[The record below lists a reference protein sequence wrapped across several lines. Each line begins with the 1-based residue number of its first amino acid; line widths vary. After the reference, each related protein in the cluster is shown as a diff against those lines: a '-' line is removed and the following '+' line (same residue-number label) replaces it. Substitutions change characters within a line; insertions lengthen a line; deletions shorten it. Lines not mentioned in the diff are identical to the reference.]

1 MTKQSKNITTIVTLS
16 SILLFAASSNAST
29 DDTHIEAPAE
39 YEAVNDSMETHL
51 CLAAAKS
58 TQAEL
63 KQTMFQHV
71 HEYRTVNGMYKFVA
85 NNVLCNGKA
94 IADFAVQA
102 GNMDV
107 AYKLASYEKQRITI
121 SDLAKA
127 MRAAKRDSSV

>member
-1 MTKQSKNITTIVTLS
+1 MTKQFKTITTVVALS
-16 SILLFAASSNAST
+16 SILLFAASSSAST
-29 DDTHIEAPAE
+29 DDINIESAAD
-39 YEAVNDSMETHL
+39 YKAVNDSMETHL
-51 CLAAAKS
+51 CIAAAKS

-71 HEYRTVNGMYKFVA
+71 HEYRTFNGMYKFVA

-127 MRAAKRDSSV
+127 MRAARRDSDV